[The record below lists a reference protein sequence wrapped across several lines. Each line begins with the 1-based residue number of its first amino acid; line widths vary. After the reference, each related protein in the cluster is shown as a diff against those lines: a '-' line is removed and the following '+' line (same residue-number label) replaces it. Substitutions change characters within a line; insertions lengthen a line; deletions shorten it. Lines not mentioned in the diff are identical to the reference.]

1 MTREIKFRAWNMT
14 GEIKMLKV
22 RKLLWEIDSNDGI
35 ERLYFEGILPEEK
48 PVYGIGCVHSGLGA
62 ADGSEESGWI
72 LMQYTG
78 LHDKNGKE
86 IYEGDIITY
95 IQELCEYEK
104 REVSPARDFVLG
116 NYVVAWHEESAEW
129 GLIYDWSNKQRIS
142 GGLGFW
148 RKRVRSGKQEN
159 VMEVIGNIYE
169 NKELLS

>member
-1 MTREIKFRAWNMT
+1 MREIKFRAWD
-14 GEIKMLKV
+14 KLKKSV
-22 RKLLWEIDSNDGI
+22 HEVAGINFVEGIVLLWKQTGTARQTYAVEVDSI
-35 ERLYFEGILPEEK
+35 E
-48 PVYGIGCVHSGLGA
+48 
-62 ADGSEESGWI
+62 